1 VINQKKFNKIII
13 GGTFDR
19 FHTGHQFMI
28 DVACSLA
35 HRIIIGLTSPHFL
48 KKIAKKDFAD
58 MIEAYET
65 RKEAVEGYLRQKGH
79 QDWIIMPID
88 DKWGGGDKADA
99 DALIVSEETYA
110 EGVRINKERTA
121 HGRPPLTLV
130 VIPQVID
137 EKGLTYS
144 STSLRQKEHIMLND

>member
-1 VINQKKFNKIII
+1 
-13 GGTFDR
+13 
-19 FHTGHQFMI
+19 MI

-35 HRIIIGLTSPHFL
+35 RHIIIGLTSPLFL
-48 KKIAKKDFAD
+48 ERIAKKNFAD

-65 RKEAVEGYLRQKGH
+65 RKQAVERYLRQKDH

-110 EGVRINKERTA
+110 EGVRINRERTA
-121 HGRPPLTLV
+121 HGRPPLALV

-137 EKGLTYS
+137 EEGKTYS
-144 STSLRQKEHIMLND
+144 STRLRQEDHKQTKD